1 LIKVYFI
8 EQLLSPITTPF
19 LLLFWL
25 KPKSME
31 IVDFFRNFT
40 IDVAGVGDVCSFSQM
55 DTQKHGNPKWLSKTK
70 AKGKHQAKNGKTE
83 LSLIHFSH
91 TNPQWKMP
99 KEAQV
104 FMEKI
109 KENAQM
115 ESNQLNVVNASISNN
130 QTDSLTKSLYHLESL
145 VYNLPSAVLKSNM
158 NQNMLEIPDLLNQKI
173 KGDVSRLEGPLF
185 TSRQERH
192 ALLTIA
198 QASTLQLSGHSL
210 LPLPSSNIISAV
222 ENSLDMN
229 FSALYMHELHRK
241 YHHGE
246 YLNLDSIN
254 EENINNNGEINN
266 LSISINDEEKDEN
279 TSHRYQTESTVDV

>member
-1 LIKVYFI
+1 MKVYFV

-25 KPKSME
+25 KPKSTE

-40 IDVAGVGDVCSFSQM
+40 IDVVGVGDVCSFSQM
-55 DTQKHGNPKWLSKTK
+55 DTHKHGNPKWFSKTK
-70 AKGKHQAKNGKTE
+70 AKGKQQAKNGKTE

-91 TNPQWKMP
+91 TNPKWKMP
-99 KEAQV
+99 KESQN

-109 KENAQM
+109 KENAEM
-115 ESNQLNVVNASISNN
+115 ESNQLNVINASTNNN
-130 QTDSLTKSLYHLESL
+130 QTDSLTRSLYHLQSL
-145 VYNLPSAVLKSNM
+145 VYNLPSTVLKSNI
-158 NQNMLEIPDLLNQKI
+158 NQNMAEMPDIQNQKV
-173 KGDVSRLEGPLF
+173 KGDVSKLEGPLF

-198 QASTLQLSGHSL
+198 QASTLQLSGHTL
-210 LPLPSSNIISAV
+210 LPIPSSNIISAV

-229 FSALYMHELHRK
+229 FSALYIHELHRK
-241 YHHGE
+241 YNHGE

-254 EENINNNGEINN
+254 EENISNGEINN
-266 LSISINDEEKDEN
+266 LSISINDEENDEN
-279 TSHRYQTESTVDV
+279 INHRYQTESTIDV